1 MNSKMKVL
9 TIFFLNNIKAV
20 FVVSYKMYMNYERIW
35 QYSIVFFLVNR
46 GYWWLDMTVVLGS
59 MLLIIAEVHL
69 FTPTLTLFEHE
80 IRIYSF
86 PSFAILSLL
95 LFFLFFFLTQKSILL
110 LFRYPVC
117 SYHKNEENFLSNIHC
132 IYNFWCIQIAGLFF
146 VSFVYNKSLFLYFF
160 FFT

>member
-86 PSFAILSLL
+86 PSFAIFSLL

-110 LFRYPVC
+110 LFTRCAVIIKMRKIFFQIFIAFITFDAFKLLDYFC
-117 SYHKNEENFLSNIHC
+117 KFC
-132 IYNFWCIQIAGLFF
+132 I
-146 VSFVYNKSLFLYFF
+146 
-160 FFT
+160 